1 MVYYLFTNTKCLKC
15 VYKRLYF
22 SSLTS
27 MMHSKT
33 LRKNFHSFKSKRYF
47 YCLGSFPPD
56 QFVCK
61 YLFLLFWFLRI
72 WRTMFSVD
80 PDMHID
86 SLEQAEA
93 IVLEGTS
100 KWSCKIEIT
109 GQRLGL
115 LGFTYSQLRNSNQAN
130 IC

>member
-1 MVYYLFTNTKCLKC
+1 
-15 VYKRLYF
+15 
-22 SSLTS
+22 
-27 MMHSKT
+27 
-33 LRKNFHSFKSKRYF
+33 
-47 YCLGSFPPD
+47 
-56 QFVCK
+56 
-61 YLFLLFWFLRI
+61 
-72 WRTMFSVD
+72 MFSVE

-115 LGFTYSQLRNSNQAN
+115 LGFTYTHSLKIGIKQTFKNFKLNLSHNSS
-130 IC
+130 IYYS

>member
-1 MVYYLFTNTKCLKC
+1 
-15 VYKRLYF
+15 
-22 SSLTS
+22 
-27 MMHSKT
+27 
-33 LRKNFHSFKSKRYF
+33 
-47 YCLGSFPPD
+47 
-56 QFVCK
+56 
-61 YLFLLFWFLRI
+61 
-72 WRTMFSVD
+72 MFSVE

-115 LGFTYSQLRNSNQAN
+115 LGFTLSQLKNTKVKQIFANLNFKFKNSHNSST
-130 IC
+130 

>member
-1 MVYYLFTNTKCLKC
+1 
-15 VYKRLYF
+15 
-22 SSLTS
+22 
-27 MMHSKT
+27 
-33 LRKNFHSFKSKRYF
+33 
-47 YCLGSFPPD
+47 
-56 QFVCK
+56 
-61 YLFLLFWFLRI
+61 
-72 WRTMFSVD
+72 MFSVE

-115 LGFTYSQLRNSNQAN
+115 LGFTHSQLKNRSQAN
-130 IC
+130 IR

>member
-1 MVYYLFTNTKCLKC
+1 
-15 VYKRLYF
+15 
-22 SSLTS
+22 
-27 MMHSKT
+27 
-33 LRKNFHSFKSKRYF
+33 
-47 YCLGSFPPD
+47 
-56 QFVCK
+56 
-61 YLFLLFWFLRI
+61 
-72 WRTMFSVD
+72 MFSVE

-115 LGFTYSQLRNSNQAN
+115 LGFTYSQLRNWSLAN
-130 IC
+130 ICYFKFQIKQITLLIDT

>member
-1 MVYYLFTNTKCLKC
+1 
-15 VYKRLYF
+15 
-22 SSLTS
+22 
-27 MMHSKT
+27 
-33 LRKNFHSFKSKRYF
+33 
-47 YCLGSFPPD
+47 
-56 QFVCK
+56 
-61 YLFLLFWFLRI
+61 
-72 WRTMFSVD
+72 MFSVD

-115 LGFTYSQLRNSNQAN
+115 LGFTYYHSLEIGVEQKKLP
-130 IC
+130 I